1 MSKIENEPVEEQE
14 QDNEISVKEI
24 EDTIQSKV
32 SKISNRVDSITEKF
46 VEYKKQNENLTKTN
60 ELLTKELA
68 NLKVEL
74 DRANSATQTS
84 LKERELFDK
93 EADRQTKRHVSDSEN
108 SASIWKSVATV
119 VSAAVGIVATVITCI
134 LKFS

>member
-46 VEYKKQNENLTKTN
+46 VEYKKQNDEAWNTIESSQKDLIQ
-60 ELLTKELA
+60 EL
-68 NLKVEL
+68 
-74 DRANSATQTS
+74 SQ
-84 LKERELFDK
+84 
-93 EADRQTKRHVSDSEN
+93 
-108 SASIWKSVATV
+108 
-119 VSAAVGIVATVITCI
+119 
-134 LKFS
+134 